1 MWMKTASL
9 ETGILSRSPA
19 DRGSEPSLPVPCF
32 GASPADVFPQH
43 PGLLA
48 VCILQPGRWKWG
60 EESSTSSL
68 DGKMLIEG
76 SSCSLPSQDSLA
88 SCQLMIM
95 NTTALAWEHLNL
107 RLFPH
112 NEPKARNNSTHQT
125 GEIPVVP
132 VPRQTEPVVSPGNG
146 LPLCRTVC
154 VHPPHLLSAICISHL
169 GPVPL
174 GKFPTPVHLS
184 LRGWSSCRASSCEG
198 QHGLLQQRAGTKDSV
213 SFLLPAPPE
222 AAPSSGPGQG
232 RAGWGPGTRTG
243 TGTGS
248 ISLVRAACCVLS
260 QLVLLLKQREQKEK
274 FYSHHKILFSEVFLS
289 VPSCVYLRCSCVLAK
304 QRSKG

>member
-1 MWMKTASL
+1 M
-9 ETGILSRSPA
+9 
-19 DRGSEPSLPVPCF
+19 
-32 GASPADVFPQH
+32 
-43 PGLLA
+43 
-48 VCILQPGRWKWG
+48 
-60 EESSTSSL
+60 
-68 DGKMLIEG
+68 
-76 SSCSLPSQDSLA
+76 
-88 SCQLMIM
+88 
-95 NTTALAWEHLNL
+95 
-107 RLFPH
+107 
-112 NEPKARNNSTHQT
+112 
-125 GEIPVVP
+125 
-132 VPRQTEPVVSPGNG
+132 SPGNG

-274 FYSHHKILFSEVFLS
+274 FYSHHKDFIFGGFFVRAFLCLSEVL
-289 VPSCVYLRCSCVLAK
+289 LCSCKTEIQRIIKTTRKLNHRNVRK
-304 QRSKG
+304 QYRAQRKKQIVFHTHKFPLGLTASQEYFQGIGRKKLN